1 VTDRLHTR
9 ALFFFV
15 LAAGVSATALV
26 LSGMLSTL
34 ERPSAVATAI
44 TLDLTVLVPLAYYF
58 LVVRARGWPPV
69 ALAPIVV
76 LSLVIAA
83 AILPSEYH
91 GTLRIVE
98 ALAVPVEV
106 FLLGWIAWQAA
117 GALRQIREDAAA
129 DPVEALHQSARK
141 LLRMDRVADVLAS
154 ELAVLY
160 YSLGAWRRRPH
171 IPDDT
176 RAFTSHRRSGH
187 GGLVVGV
194 FVVTAAESVVAH
206 VLLARW
212 SVTLAWVVTALS
224 IYGALWLVADFR
236 ATVLR
241 PLLGNET
248 EVWIRAGLRWRA
260 RIPRDQIAG
269 VGRKQS
275 HATECTRSL
284 AFLTPP
290 NFWIQFSAPVLLEG
304 PYGLRRRVRC
314 LGLFVDEPA
323 ELARVLGA
331 ETA

>member
-1 VTDRLHTR
+1 
-9 ALFFFV
+9 
-15 LAAGVSATALV
+15 
-26 LSGMLSTL
+26 MLSSL
-34 ERPSAVATAI
+34 EHPSAVATGI
-44 TLDLTVLVPLAYYF
+44 TLDFTVLIPLAYYF
-58 LVVRARGWPPV
+58 LVVRARGWPPA
-69 ALAPIVV
+69 ALAPIIV

-83 AILPSEYH
+83 VVLPSEYH
-91 GTLRIVE
+91 GTLRLVE
-98 ALAVPVEV
+98 ALAIPVEV
-106 FLLGWIAWQAA
+106 ALLGWIAWQAA
-117 GALRQIREDAAA
+117 GALRQIRDDAAA
-129 DPVEALHQSARK
+129 DPVETLHQSARK

-171 IPDDT
+171 VPDDT

-187 GGLVVGV
+187 GGLVFGL
-194 FVVTAAESVVAH
+194 FVVMAVESMVVH
-206 VLLARW
+206 VLLASW
-212 SVTLAWVVTALS
+212 SNIVAWIVTFLS
-224 IYGALWLVADFR
+224 LYGALWLLADFR

-260 RIPRDQIAG
+260 RIPRDQIAR

-275 HATECTRSL
+275 HPPECTRSL

-290 NFWIQFSAPVLLEG
+290 NFWIQFSTPVLLEG
-304 PYGLRRRVRC
+304 PYGLRRHVRC

-331 ETA
+331 EAA